1 MRQFLDDGRIEF
13 GPAQSD
19 DAQLRAEIV
28 SCLARSPWLDA
39 RGVEVHVFGGQ
50 VRLEGS
56 VPERKTA
63 RAIKEIAQRCEG
75 VRGVDERLRVARP
88 GRQR

>member
-56 VPERKTA
+56 KTA
-63 RAIKEIAQRCEG
+63 RAIEEIAQRCEG